1 MHPLEEHQI
10 IQQPKQHQLLSLLRL
25 QVCLILQST
34 SRIFITIIRY
44 LYFSFVSRTSSKL
57 HIFNILKAD
66 KAESC
71 SPEDWYKYDG
81 KTCGSCSALVEIKK
95 HRTCDVFCTAQGLS
109 CKDSWD
115 DEEDEECSTSA
126 KKRGCG
132 HEWTKT
138 SDAICE
144 CEIGKDLNYSILIK
158 YVMHYLIKCL
168 CQI

>member
-1 MHPLEEHQI
+1 MFNI
-10 IQQPKQHQLLSLLRL
+10 RCWNVVSLNSKL
-25 QVCLILQST
+25 
-34 SRIFITIIRY
+34 RY

-158 YVMHYLIKCL
+158 YVMHFISITVNVNININKCIVILIRCT
-168 CQI
+168 CWRNIR